1 MQNNELNDDYSAL
14 SRLNAQ
20 FIRNFISGDA
30 KAHEEIIH
38 PDFVCI
44 ENDGSIVNRNDYL
57 EAWADDYRKS
67 ALTSFSYTDEAIRI
81 FGSTALVRSKTVY
94 TKDVDGKA
102 VSGNS
107 VYTDTY
113 VKENG
118 RWQCVQAQI
127 TPVK

>member
-1 MQNNELNDDYSAL
+1 MQNSNRDDDHFAL
-14 SRLNAQ
+14 SQLNAQ

-30 KAHEEIIH
+30 KAHEQPIH

-67 ALTSFSYTDEAIRI
+67 ALTSFTYTDEVIRI

-94 TKDVDGKA
+94 TKTVDGEM